1 MYDTEYDQNV
11 IFGIRFYSKMTKM
24 VLRRYNSIKNI
35 VYSLFLLK
43 VNSKNAILEKLKKQ
57 KFEKNVKRRL

>member
-1 MYDTEYDQNV
+1 
-11 IFGIRFYSKMTKM
+11 MTKM

-43 VNSKNAILEKLKKQ
+43 VNSKNTILEKLKKQ